1 MTEIPCAVCG
11 KPIQGLSVKPTAVA
25 RLTCSESCYERFV
38 NFLIFKYGPYKKVG
52 RARTGEIFRVPLRE
66 IIERD
71 GINEQ
76 DLDQYPR
83 WEDK

>member
-1 MTEIPCAVCG
+1 MVTEIPCAVCG
-11 KPIQGLSVKPTAVA
+11 KPIQGLSVNSMPAA
-25 RLTCSESCYERFV
+25 RLTCSESCHERFV

-52 RARTGEIFRVPLRE
+52 RLSTGETFRVPLRE
-66 IIERD
+66 IIEHGLR
-71 GINEQ
+71 EE